1 MLQSEFSQGAFSFP
15 KRQNFLYEDFIFLP
29 ENSKAVK
36 ILESFFA
43 QKSFSSSKLQSLV
56 IKGEKAS
63 GKTHLLHIFA
73 KKNEAKFLDK
83 SEINKENLV
92 KILQKNQFYIL
103 ENIDEIKDDELLFH
117 LINSAFEA
125 GAFIIFSLQKFDEFK
140 LKDLVSRLKNI
151 FICEIENLEKSS
163 IKPLVMNFLARR
175 QIKLSA
181 AIINFISQNCD
192 ANYAAVLDAINKVED
207 FCHKNKGEILLK
219 NLKEILS

>member
-1 MLQSEFSQGAFSFP
+1 MKIVINKCYGGFSLSDAAIMLYG
-15 KRQNFLYEDFIFLP
+15 K
-29 ENSKAVK
+29 KAGINIIK
-36 ILESFFA
+36 DE
-43 QKSFSSSKLQSLV
+43 KNSSSFIS
-56 IKGEKAS
+56 
-63 GKTHLLHIFA
+63 H
-73 KKNEAKFLDK
+73 
-83 SEINKENLV
+83 
-92 KILQKNQFYIL
+92 YY
-103 ENIDEIKDDELLFH
+103 IDEIKDDELLFH